1 MTSVDAL
8 FAVQDE
14 DVLSGQL
21 QHRFEQLPERAR
33 LVDARANQTATAAE
47 NEELDLKR
55 LDMLQRQHRIEG
67 EVTAI
72 ETRLAELDG
81 KLYGGAITTA
91 RGASTLQEEIE
102 HLRRRQDDLESD
114 VLELMEALEPLDEQL
129 AELAGLRIRQEASIS
144 EALRDL
150 STAES
155 VVTDELAQSAARR
168 ETAVAQLD
176 VEVLD
181 RYEKNRAAFGS
192 STAVRFSGTDC
203 KGCPLAMPAVE
214 ADRVRA
220 LPSGTLADCREC
232 GRLVVR

>member
-21 QHRFEQLPERAR
+21 HHRYEQLPERAR
-33 LVDARANQTATAAE
+33 LVDARAAQTATAAE
-47 NEELDLKR
+47 NGELDLER

-91 RGASTLQEEIE
+91 REASTLQEEIE

-114 VLELMEALEPLDEQL
+114 VLELMEALEPVDERL
-129 AELAGLRIRQEASIS
+129 AELAGLEIRQDGSIA
-144 EALRDL
+144 EALSDL
-150 STAES
+150 NSAEAA
-155 VVTDELAQSAARR
+155 VTDELDQSAARR

-176 VEVLD
+176 VEVLG
-181 RYEKNRAAFGS
+181 RYETNRAAFGS
-192 STAVRFSGTDC
+192 STAVRFAGSDC
-203 KGCPLAMPAVE
+203 KGCPLTMPAVE

-220 LPSGTLADCREC
+220 LPSGTLVDCSEC